1 MAGDLFPVTAWGRA
15 VASIGAIC
23 GIFCIALPVTILGN
37 NFTKAYAAY
46 NKRQK
51 NFQTMKRNYLVEK
64 LKTKISSLHM
74 LKGISGKAAQPSR
87 DGQGQIV
94 LSQLQRN
101 DIKAAFEVFDI
112 DRSGGLMP
120 AFRWCEAWGL
130 I

>member
-1 MAGDLFPVTAWGRA
+1 MTAWGRA
-15 VASIGAIC
+15 LASIAAIC

-51 NFQTMKRNYLVEK
+51 NFQAMKRNYLVEK
-64 LKTKISSLHM
+64 LKSKISGLHM
-74 LKGISGKAAQPSR
+74 RKGISGKDNQPSR
-87 DGQGQIV
+87 DHQGQLV

-112 DRSGGLMP
+112 DRSGELVS
-120 AFRWCEAWGL
+120 AFHWL
-130 I
+130 V